1 ATGKTSE
8 QALRQA
14 FDLSDTALID
24 MGDFAGGL
32 LKYLRRHPVP
42 SLVIAG
48 GFAKMTKLAQGFLD
62 LHSGR
67 SAVDFTW
74 LASRLE
80 RLGADRE
87 VLARTADANTAYEVL
102 QIVGALAPQLAD
114 EVAMA
119 ARATA
124 LGVLANAPVC
134 VTVLVVDRQSNIIA
148 RANG

>member
-1 ATGKTSE
+1 
-8 QALRQA
+8 
-14 FDLSDTALID
+14 

-42 SLVIAG
+42 ALVIAG

-62 LHSGR
+62 LHSAR

-80 RLGADRE
+80 ELGADQA
-87 VLARTADANTAYEVL
+87 VLARTAGANTAYEVL
-102 QIVGALAPQLAD
+102 EIAGILAPRLAG
-114 EVAMA
+114 EIALA

-124 LGVLANAPVC
+124 LGVLEQAPVC
-134 VTVLVVDRQSNIIA
+134 VSLLVIDRQSNIIA
-148 RANG
+148 RADG